1 MRQNNQTQETT
12 NRPFMSIDEAADYLG
27 LSKATLYQYT
37 HRKVLDF
44 YKVRGKKIYFLKE
57 DLDQFIMN
65 DDNLVKS
72 IDHLEEDAEAL
83 MKEVKS

>member
-1 MRQNNQTQETT
+1 MNSNNQSLTD
-12 NRPFMSIDEAADYLG
+12 RPFMSIDEAADYLG

-37 HRKVLDF
+37 HQKVLDF